1 MFRMGRLRFLAAVIA
16 ASAAALAVTPAADAA
31 GPIQSGL
38 ATPVAVTTLKPGV
51 TLTQYRVTVA
61 DAGVLRTQS
70 IYKVSWTI
78 GNSHLS
84 LDSAVLGTYY
94 ADDHS
99 VRLTQIRG
107 SAATTSAQS
116 SLAAAI
122 NGDFFADSS
131 AHSGAGRPSG
141 LLVHDR
147 TIYAFG
153 WGGPAVGYMPG
164 GNMAMGRP
172 QAVPS
177 LITLPN
183 GKTASVGAFNA
194 LSSHGV
200 AIHGD
205 QVAAYVNA
213 GARLSVP
220 AGYVGFVLPSTVL
233 RTMLRGSRGGFR
245 YSTGSNVSE
254 TVAGFRFEDPAAAYQ
269 QSSVPTSKPS
279 ACPTGTCAAGTQLTV
294 PVTGVVVLARAGGI
308 AATGL
313 SAKSAAG
320 GVLSVANDN
329 VGWDAVDDV
338 MGGKPQLVNN
348 GIAIT
353 TRPSFVDPWQWDN
366 PHWRPAVV
374 KANNGQGWLV
384 VAGGNRGVGIQGTT
398 WAKMLVQMG
407 AQSAMGFDNNSSTEL
422 YRPGVSPIT
431 AYGYE
436 RSIPSATFL
445 SYH

>member
-1 MFRMGRLRFLAAVIA
+1 MTVSAV
-16 ASAAALAVTPAADAA
+16 ALTVAPAAYAT

-51 TLTQYRVTVA
+51 ILTQYKVTVA
-61 DAGVLRTQS
+61 DSGVLRTQA

-78 GNSHLS
+78 GNSRVS
-84 LDSAVLGTYY
+84 LDSATLGTYFS
-94 ADDHS
+94 DDHS

-107 SAATTSAQS
+107 SSATIAAQS

-122 NGDFFADSS
+122 NGDFFANSYL
-131 AHSGAGRPSG
+131 HSGAGRPSG
-141 LLVHDR
+141 LLIHDR
-147 TIYAFG
+147 SIYSFG

-164 GNMAMGRP
+164 GGMVMGRP
-172 QAVPS
+172 QVVPS

-183 GKTASVGAFNA
+183 GKTATVGAFNS
-194 LSSHGV
+194 LSSRGA

-213 GARLSVP
+213 GATVKVP
-220 AGYVGFVLPSTVL
+220 TGYVGFVLPSTVL
-233 RTMLRGSRGGFR
+233 RTMLRGSKGGFR
-245 YSTGSNVSE
+245 YATGTNANE

-269 QSSVPTSKPS
+269 QASVPTSKPS
-279 ACPTGTCAAGTQLTV
+279 NCPTGTCPASTPLIV
-294 PVTGVVVLARAGGI
+294 PVTGVVVLARAGSI
-308 AATGL
+308 AAIGL

-320 GVLSVANDN
+320 GALTVAIDN
-329 VGWDAVDDV
+329 VGWDAVGDV
-338 MGGKPQLVNN
+338 MGGKPQLVKN
-348 GIAIT
+348 GIAIAS
-353 TRPSFVDPWQWDN
+353 RPSFVDPWQWDN

-374 KANNGQGWLV
+374 RASNGQGWLI
-384 VAGGNRGVGIQGTT
+384 VAGGNRGVGIQATT
-398 WAKMLVQMG
+398 WAKMLVQLG

-422 YRPGVSPIT
+422 YRPGFTPIT

>member
-1 MFRMGRLRFLAAVIA
+1 MGRLRALAAAIA
-16 ASAAALAVTPAADAA
+16 VSAVALAVAPAAYAT

-51 TLTQYRVTVA
+51 ILTQYKVTVL
-61 DAGVLRTQS
+61 DAGVMRTQS

-78 GNSHLS
+78 GNSHVS
-84 LDSAVLGTYY
+84 LDSAALGTYY
-94 ADDHS
+94 PDDFS
-99 VRLTQIRG
+99 VRLTQIKG
-107 SAATTSAQS
+107 SPATIAAQS
-116 SLAAAI
+116 SLMAAI
-122 NGDFFADSS
+122 NGDFFADSYS
-131 AHSGAGRPSG
+131 HSGAGRPSG
-141 LLVHDR
+141 LLIHDR
-147 TIYAFG
+147 TIYSFG

-164 GNMAMGRP
+164 GNLVMGKP

-183 GKTASVGAFNA
+183 GKTATVGAFNA
-194 LSSHGV
+194 LTSRGV

-213 GARLSVP
+213 GAKLTVP
-220 AGYVGFVLPSTVL
+220 TGYAGYVLPSTVL
-233 RTMLRGSRGGFR
+233 RTMLRGSKGGYR
-245 YSTGSNVSE
+245 YSTGTNINE

-269 QSSVPTSKPS
+269 QVSVPTSKPS
-279 ACPTGTCAAGTQLTV
+279 TCPTGTCAAGTQLTV
-294 PVTGVVVLARAGGI
+294 PLAGVVVLAKAGGI

-320 GVLSVANDN
+320 GALAVATDN

-348 GIAIT
+348 GVAIAG
-353 TRPSFVDPWQWDN
+353 RPSFVDPWQWDN

-374 KANNGQGWLV
+374 KASNGQGWLV
-384 VAGGNRGVGIQGTT
+384 VAGGSRGVGIQGTT

>member
-1 MFRMGRLRFLAAVIA
+1 MGRLRSFAAVTA
-16 ASAAALAVTPAADAA
+16 VSAAALTAAPAAYAT

-38 ATPVAVTTLKPGV
+38 TTPVSVTTLKPGI

-61 DAGVLRTQS
+61 DAGVLRTQN

-78 GNSHLS
+78 GNSHIS
-84 LDSAVLGTYY
+84 LDSAALGTYY
-94 ADDHS
+94 SDDSS
-99 VRLTQIRG
+99 VRLTQIKA
-107 SAATTSAQS
+107 SAATIAAQS

-122 NGDFFADSS
+122 NGDFFADSYT
-131 AHSGAGRPSG
+131 HSGAGRPSG
-141 LLVHDR
+141 LLIHDR
-147 TIYAFG
+147 TIYSFG

-164 GNMAMGRP
+164 GNMVMGRP

-183 GKTASVGAFNA
+183 GKTATVGAFNA
-194 LSSHGV
+194 LTSRGI

-205 QVAAYVNA
+205 QVAAYVNP
-213 GARLSVP
+213 GAKVTVP
-220 AGYVGFVLPSTVL
+220 TGYVGFVLPSTVL
-233 RTMLRGSRGGFR
+233 RTMLRGSKGGYR
-245 YSTGSNVSE
+245 YSTGTNVSE

-269 QSSVPTSKPS
+269 QVSVPTSKPS
-279 ACPTGTCAAGTQLTV
+279 SCPTGTCPAGTPLIV
-294 PVTGVVVLARAGGI
+294 PVTGVVVLAKTGGI

-320 GVLSVANDN
+320 GALAVAADN
-329 VGWDAVDDV
+329 VGWDTVDDV

-348 GIAIT
+348 GVAIAS
-353 TRPSFVDPWQWDN
+353 RPSFVDPWQWDN

-374 KANNGQGWLV
+374 KASNGQGWLI
-384 VAGGNRGVGIQGTT
+384 VAGGSRGVGIQGTT

-422 YRPGVSPIT
+422 YRPGVTPIT

>member
-1 MFRMGRLRFLAAVIA
+1 MFHMGRLRSLAAVIA
-16 ASAAALAVTPAADAA
+16 VSAAALALAPAADAA

-38 ATPVAVTTLKPGV
+38 ATPVAVTTIKPGV
-51 TLTQYRVTVA
+51 TLTQYKVIVN

-78 GNSHLS
+78 GNSHVL

-94 ADDHS
+94 ADDFS
-99 VRLTQIRG
+99 VRLAQIKG
-107 SAATTSAQS
+107 SAATTAVQS

-122 NGDFFADSS
+122 NGDFFASS
-131 AHSGAGRPSG
+131 YAHSSAGRPSG

-147 TIYAFG
+147 TIYAYG

-164 GNMAMGRP
+164 GNMVMGRP

-183 GKTASVGAFNA
+183 GKTATVGAFNS
-194 LSSHGV
+194 LSSRGV

-213 GARLSVP
+213 GAKVTVP
-220 AGYVGFVLPSTVL
+220 TGYVGFVLPSTVL
-233 RTMLRGSRGGFR
+233 RTMLRGSKGGFK
-245 YSTGSNVSE
+245 YASGTNINE

-269 QSSVPTSKPS
+269 QVSVPTSKPS
-279 ACPTGTCAAGTQLTV
+279 TCPTGTCPAGTPLIV
-294 PVTGVVVLARAGGI
+294 PATGVVVLAKAGGI

-320 GVLSVANDN
+320 GALAVAADN

-348 GIAIT
+348 GVAIAA
-353 TRPSFVDPWQWDN
+353 RPSFVDPWQWDN

-374 KANNGQGWLV
+374 KATNGQGWLI
-384 VAGGNRGVGIQGTT
+384 VAGGSRGIGIQGTT

-422 YRPGVSPIT
+422 YRPGVSPVT